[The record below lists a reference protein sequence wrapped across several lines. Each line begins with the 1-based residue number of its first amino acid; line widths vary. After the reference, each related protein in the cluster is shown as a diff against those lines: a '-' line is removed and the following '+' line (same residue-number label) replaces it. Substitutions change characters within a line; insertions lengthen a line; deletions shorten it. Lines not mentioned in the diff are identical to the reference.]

1 MTTDMK
7 LIVKTLILTV
17 FSFFWLVQASGEALA
32 AASLSLSPGSGTYG
46 VGSTFTVA
54 INVNTGGEAVNA
66 VEAVL
71 TFPSDKLKATG
82 ISHGGSGFDINA
94 ESTIGAGVVRI
105 AKGKLPPAVSGSRKV
120 ASVSFA
126 ALAQGEAVIGVSG
139 ESKVLRESDSG
150 NIFGGG
156 GGATFNIGAGAPV
169 KEGQPQQ
176 GAKQAAGE
184 PQKDSLAP
192 QISEIQVL
200 NLGIQTA
207 VITWKTDEKA
217 DSQVEYGFV
226 ENRKSSEFKYFFNVS
241 SEDRVTEH
249 SLTLPPET
257 LTPGYLYHFRVKSTD
272 ASANLS
278 QSEDNTLLVP
288 GYSLAVTVADSQS
301 RGVAG
306 VRVKVPAIGLEAE
319 SDAGGQV
326 TFGDLPVGTFTVL
339 ADYRGSLTEKSVE
352 LRAENNQITIVLAQ
366 RVVKAG
372 PIWLAFGVLILVI
385 GIAGAIWFIR
395 RRGKKQ
401 SGQTP

>member
-1 MTTDMK
+1 MISDMK
-7 LIVKTLILTV
+7 LITVKILVLTL
-17 FSFFWLVQASGEALA
+17 FSFFWLVQAAGDSLA

-46 VGSTFTVA
+46 VGSTFTVT

-66 VEAVL
+66 VEVVL

-82 ISHGGSGFDINA
+82 IGHGGSGFDINA

-126 ALAQGEAVIGVSG
+126 ALAQGEAAIGVSG

-176 GAKQAAGE
+176 KAAGE
-184 PQKDSLAP
+184 PQKDSQP
-192 QISEIQVL
+192 PIISEIGVL
-200 NLGIQTA
+200 NLGAQTA
-207 VITWKTDEKA
+207 TITWKTDEKA

-241 SEDRVTEH
+241 QEDRVTEH

-272 ASANLS
+272 ALANLA

-288 GYSLAVTVADSQS
+288 GYNLAVTVVDSQS
-301 RGVAG
+301 REVAG
-306 VRVKVPAIGLEAE
+306 ARVKLPAIGLEAQ

-326 TFGDLPVGTFTVL
+326 TFGDLPVGSFTVL
-339 ADYRGSLTEKSVE
+339 VDYRGSLTEKSVE
-352 LRAENNQITIVLAQ
+352 LRAEDNRITIVLEE
-366 RVVKAG
+366 RLVKAG
-372 PIWLAFGVLILVI
+372 PIWLAVGVLIFLI

-401 SGQTP
+401 SI